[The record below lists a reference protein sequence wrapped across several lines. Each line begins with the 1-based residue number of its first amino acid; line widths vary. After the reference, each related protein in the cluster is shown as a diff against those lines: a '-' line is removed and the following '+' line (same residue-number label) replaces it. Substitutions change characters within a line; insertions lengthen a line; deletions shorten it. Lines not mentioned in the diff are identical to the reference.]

1 MSRKSV
7 RPNLLF
13 KANVFLIIFYLDILY
28 IDVNDVLKSLI
39 IILLMSISTFISV
52 NLVFI
57 CSSP

>member
-1 MSRKSV
+1 M
-7 RPNLLF
+7 LF
-13 KANVFLIIFYLDILY
+13 KVKVFLIIFYLDVLS

-39 IILLMSISTFISV
+39 IILLLSIFAFISV